1 MPFCL
6 FIFKTSHDQAPFLN
20 QFAIDKIMSHPII
33 LGLLKDMIHKIQ
45 FLISESINLL
55 ISYDGVDSY
64 CR

>member
-33 LGLLKDMIHKIQ
+33 LGLLKDMS
-45 FLISESINLL
+45 F
-55 ISYDGVDSY
+55 
-64 CR
+64 